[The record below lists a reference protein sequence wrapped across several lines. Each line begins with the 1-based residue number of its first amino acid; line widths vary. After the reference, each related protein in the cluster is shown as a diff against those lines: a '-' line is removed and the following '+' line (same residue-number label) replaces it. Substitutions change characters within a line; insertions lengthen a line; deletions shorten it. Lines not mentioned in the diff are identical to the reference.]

1 MSLYEDPTI
10 ARLIGLVLK
19 VLEKGPAST
28 AQLHRSIVTEL
39 DNVPALSQSQSLRL
53 LHEMERSGSVR
64 SSGASQTHLV
74 WELAPRSK

>member
-10 ARLIGLVLK
+10 ARLVGLVLK

-28 AQLHRSIVTEL
+28 AQLHRAIVTEF
-39 DNVPALSQSQSLRL
+39 DNVPALSQSQILRL

-64 SSGASQTHLV
+64 SSEASQTHLV